1 MISRMC
7 RAPFLAALIGAGL
20 MINAAT
26 AADPVKAATVE
37 GITEYK
43 LDNGFRF
50 LLFPDDSK
58 PVVTVNC
65 TIFVGSRHEGYGET
79 GMAHLLEHLL
89 FKGTPTHPNVPKALR
104 DHGAGSRFNGTTWV
118 DRTNY
123 YETMPASDENLEF
136 GIKLEAD
143 RLMNSFVKREDLVS
157 EMTVVR
163 NEFESGENN
172 PERVLSQ
179 RMMANAFEW
188 HNYGKST
195 IGNRSD
201 IERVPI
207 DNLQAFYRKFYRVDN
222 CMLIVAG
229 KFDQKKAME
238 YIVKYFGTLKA
249 PQIQLPLTYT
259 EEPAQDGERNVVLRR
274 VGSVGAVGVVYHV
287 PAGAAEDYPALE
299 VLEDALTASPTG
311 RVYKAL
317 VESKKASSVSGSIY
331 AWHDPGVLEITA
343 KVEGMGV
350 DAARDTLIDTLENIK
365 KNPITEEEVARAKT
379 KFTKYYENMLSA
391 SDHLAVS
398 LSEWAAC
405 GDWRLFFL
413 HRDRVEK
420 VTAADVNRVAEK
432 YLTRNNRTVGVYYPA
447 DKAERAEIPAAPK
460 IEDLVKDY
468 KGRDSVALGEA
479 FDPTP
484 AVIEKRTEKGSI
496 GGIQYA
502 LLPKKTRGEV
512 VELRL
517 NLHFGSEKSL
527 TGLNTACNMLG
538 SLLRRGTTAHNRQEL
553 TDALDKLGAQLSV
566 STEVGGV
573 SVSLQVKKA
582 NLLPSLKLLAE
593 ILRSPSFPE
602 AEFEI
607 LRRENVER
615 INRAKTEPNALAGQM
630 FQRTLNP
637 YPKDDIRY
645 IPTLEEGMA
654 RLEAVKIDD
663 LKKVHEQIG
672 AGHGELAVVGD
683 FDSKTVVEFFQTA
696 FKGWESKMPY
706 QMIDRDYKFM
716 VKGVKETILTPDKAN
731 AVYIGGVMNAITDSD
746 PDYAALQI
754 GNYLLG
760 GAPLASRLSNR
771 VRGEEGLSYGIG
783 SMFSADGKEKSSR
796 MLIFAITNP
805 KNMGKVE
812 TIIGEEIGKF
822 LKEGPSASELD
833 EGKKA
838 FVESIKVNRSSDANL
853 ANALANNL
861 NIGRTYQFQADLEKR
876 ILGLQTGDVTGAFK
890 KYLDPARLVIVEA
903 GDFNKK

>member
-1 MISRMC
+1 MMS
-7 RAPFLAALIGAGL
+7 ASH
-20 MINAAT
+20 
-26 AADPVKAATVE
+26 AADPEKVASVE

-58 PVVTVNC
+58 PQVTINC

-79 GMAHLLEHLL
+79 GMAHLLEHMV
-89 FKGTPTHPNVPKALR
+89 FKGTPTHPNVPKSLR

-143 RLMNSFVKREDLVS
+143 RLVNSFVKREDLVS

-179 RMMANAFEW
+179 RMMGSAFEW

-207 DNLQAFYRKFYRVDN
+207 ENLQAFYRKFYQADN
-222 CMLIVAG
+222 CLLIVAG
-229 KFDQKKAME
+229 KFDQKKAIE
-238 YIVKYFGTLKA
+238 YIVKYFGALKK
-249 PQIQLPLTYT
+249 PTRELPKTYT

-274 VGSVGAVGVVYHV
+274 VGSVGAVGVVYHI
-287 PAGAAEDYPALE
+287 PAGAHPDYPALE
-299 VLEDALTASPTG
+299 VLEETLTASPSG

-317 VESKKASSVSGSIY
+317 VESKKASSISSSIY

-343 KVEGMGV
+343 KVEGAGV
-350 DAARDTLIDTLENIK
+350 DAARDTLVETLETLQK
-365 KNPITEEEVARAKT
+365 SPITQEEVDRAKARFKT
-379 KFTKYYENMLSA
+379 YNEKMLAATDS
-391 SDHLAVS
+391 LAIG

-420 VTAADVNRVAEK
+420 VTADDVNRVAAK

-447 DKAERAEIPAAPK
+447 TKADRVEVPETPK
-460 IEDLVKDY
+460 VADLVNDY
-468 KGRDSVALGEA
+468 KGRAAVAQGEV
-479 FDPTP
+479 FDTSP
-484 AVIEKRTEKGSI
+484 ANIEKRVERGTFD
-496 GGIQYA
+496 GIKYA
-502 LLPKKTRGEV
+502 LLPKKTKGEV

-517 NLHFGSEKSL
+517 NLHFGNEKSL
-527 TGLNTACNMLG
+527 TGQNVACNLLG
-538 SLLRRGTTAHNRQEL
+538 SLMRRGTTLHTRQQL
-553 TDALDKLGAQLSV
+553 TDELDKLGAQLGI
-566 STEVGGV
+566 STDTGEL

-582 NLLPSLKLLAE
+582 NLLPALKIVAE

-607 LRRENVER
+607 LKRENLER
-615 INRAKTEPNALAGQM
+615 LNRAKTEPTALAGQM
-630 FQRTLNP
+630 LQKRLNP
-637 YPKDDIRY
+637 YPKENIRY
-645 IPTLEEGMA
+645 VPTIEEGIA
-654 RLEAVKIDD
+654 RIDAVKLED
-663 LKKVHEQIG
+663 LKNIYAQIG
-672 AGHGELAVVGD
+672 ASKGELAVVGD
-683 FDSKTVVEFFQTA
+683 FEAAPVLDFFRGALKGWDSKTPIEPILRNYNFQ
-696 FKGWESKMPY
+696 
-706 QMIDRDYKFM
+706 
-716 VKGVKETILTPDKAN
+716 VKGMTEKILTPDKAN
-731 AVYIGGVMNAITDSD
+731 AVFIAGVMAPMTDSD
-746 PDYAALQI
+746 PDYPALQV

-783 SMFSADGKEKSSR
+783 SMYSADARDKTSR
-796 MLIFAITNP
+796 MMIFAITNP
-805 KNMGKVE
+805 KNMAKVD

-822 LKEGPSASELD
+822 LKEGVSASELD

-838 FVESIKVNRSSDANL
+838 FVESMKLNRSSDGGLASSLASNL
-853 ANALANNL
+853 FQ
-861 NIGRTYQFQADLEKR
+861 GRTFAFQAELETKL
-876 ILGLQTGDVTGAFK
+876 LGLQPADVSNAFK
-890 KYLDPARLVIVEA
+890 KFLDPAKLVIIQA